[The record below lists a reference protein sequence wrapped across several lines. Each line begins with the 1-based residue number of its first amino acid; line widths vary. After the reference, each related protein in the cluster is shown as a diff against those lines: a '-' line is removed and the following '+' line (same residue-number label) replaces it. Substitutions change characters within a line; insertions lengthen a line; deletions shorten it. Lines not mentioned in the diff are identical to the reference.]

1 MRHSVLPM
9 PNDLDSLC
17 IAREKGMEQ
26 GLEKGLEKCL
36 EK

>member
-1 MRHSVLPM
+1 M
-9 PNDLDSLC
+9 PNDLDSLS